1 MNKSAGGALALILLW
16 VAFAAFFVAFHPGGI
31 TSPEFVTSSNPKGYA
46 RNPVDVIVWL
56 IKRATQGA
64 SSTTSDVA
72 TTDTTTAGTPDTS
85 TPVSTPNATG
95 LFPTI
100 EPGGTIVPATA

>member
-31 TSPEFVTSSNPKGYA
+31 SDPMFVTPTNPKGYA
-46 RNPVDVIVWL
+46 RNPVDVITWL

-64 SSTTSDVA
+64 SAPNSDVA
-72 TTDTTTAGTPDTS
+72 TTDSTTAE
-85 TPVSTPNATG
+85 TPVSTPDATG
-95 LFPTI
+95 IFPVIT
-100 EPGGTIVPATA
+100 PGGSIQPASA

>member
-16 VAFAAFFVAFHPGGI
+16 VAFACFFVAFHPGGI
-31 TSPEFVTSSNPKGYA
+31 SDPMFVTKDNPQGYA

-64 SSTTSDVA
+64 TGTTTGNTSTA
-72 TTDTTTAGTPDTS
+72 DTT
-85 TPVSTPNATG
+85 TPVSTPDATG
-95 LFPTI
+95 IFPTI
-100 EPGGTIVPATA
+100 EPGGQIVPATA